1 MDIYPKGYNG
11 FDSFPQK
18 AVEMPPTYVLL
29 IGLGFVSL
37 AACAWVCSLS
47 HPHPHMNR
55 QTHIKMELYEI

>member
-11 FDSFPQK
+11 FDSFPK
-18 AVEMPPTYVLL
+18 NAVEMPPTYVLL

-47 HPHPHMNR
+47 HPHSYANI
-55 QTHIKMELYEI
+55 QTRMHIDLHEI